1 MFYKNIVMT
10 ILFLSTT
17 LVFVSCSAEKKET
30 KTIIVKKSDIVLK
43 KIGVDGMTCMGC
55 EVTLEGAISKIEGV
69 TKVKASAED
78 GSAEVEFDKTKTDLN
93 TIVKTIQDA
102 GYKAK

>member
-1 MFYKNIVMT
+1 MISKKVISG
-10 ILFLSTT
+10 ILVSVS
-17 LVFVSCSAEKKET
+17 LVFISCSEQNKKT
-30 KTIIVKKSDIVLK
+30 KTIVVKKSNVVLK

-69 TKVKASAED
+69 TKVKASAVD
-78 GSAEVEFDKTKTDLN
+78 GSAQVEFDKTKTDLD
-93 TIVKTIQDA
+93 TIVKTIQDS